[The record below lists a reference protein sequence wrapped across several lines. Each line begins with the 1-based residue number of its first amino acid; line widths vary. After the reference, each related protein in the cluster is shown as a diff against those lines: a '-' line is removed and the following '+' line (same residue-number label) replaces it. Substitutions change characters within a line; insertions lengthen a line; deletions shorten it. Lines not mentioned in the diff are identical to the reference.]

1 MNLSPAIILLLEI
14 LATLF
19 VVAYVVLAA
28 KRRRL
33 CWIPGAIAAA
43 LVGVVSYVRD
53 LPMQAALQGFYIVV
67 SVYGYWNWRRSEVRG
82 ELPVGYAPIWWHLA
96 AAAVILPLSWF
107 SAGLLASETR
117 AAWPLADS
125 LTTWASVFATWLA
138 ARARIENWVYWVVI
152 DGVLVYLY
160 YMQDAPIIALQMLA
174 LTGMALGGYLAWRRR
189 LRLQAVR
196 G

>member
-1 MNLSPAIILLLEI
+1 LSLSPETSRLLEI
-14 LATLF
+14 LATVF
-19 VVAYVVLAA
+19 GVAYVVLAA
-28 KRRRL
+28 MRWRL
-33 CWIPGAIAAA
+33 CWIAGAIGAA
-43 LVGVVSYVRD
+43 LLGVVSYEKG
-53 LPMQAALQGFYIVV
+53 LPMQAGLQGFYIAV
-67 SVYGYWNWRRSEVRG
+67 SVYGFWNWGRSEVRG
-82 ELPVGYAPIWWHLA
+82 ELPVGYAPFWWHLA

-138 ARARIENWVYWVVI
+138 TRARIENWVYWVVI

-174 LTGMALGGYLAWRRR
+174 FTGMALGGFLAWHRR
-189 LRLQAVR
+189 LRRQVVQ